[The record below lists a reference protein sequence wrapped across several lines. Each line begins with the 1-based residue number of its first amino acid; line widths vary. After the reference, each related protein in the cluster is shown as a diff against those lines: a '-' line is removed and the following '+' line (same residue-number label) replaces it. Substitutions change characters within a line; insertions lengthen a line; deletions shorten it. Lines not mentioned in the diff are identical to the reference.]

1 MASELSARE
10 DGSCSELAKPLYLQY
25 LEKALQLDQ
34 FLRQT
39 SAIFNRSISSDES
52 EDGLDDNPLLPQ
64 SGDPLMQV
72 KEEPPDTFLG
82 ESSGAGNSGMLN
94 THSLNGV
101 LQPEPKSEKGSLY
114 NFSKLKKSRKWL
126 KSILLSD
133 DSSDTDSP
141 SDEDGE
147 EEEEFSLSREEL
159 HDMLR
164 LHKYKKLHQSKYS
177 KDKELQQYQYYSA
190 GLLSTY
196 DPYYEQQRHLLG
208 PKKKKFKEEKK
219 IKGKLKKVKKK
230 RRRDEEL
237 SSEESPRHHHHQTK
251 VFAKFSHDTPP
262 PGSKKKHLSIEQ
274 LNARRRKVWLSI
286 VKKEL
291 PKVSL
296 ANGSRSVTMP
306 ENEIANQLSGD
317 LTLRAYK
324 QKASARNLFLTNSK
338 KLAHQCMREVR
349 RAAIQAQKNCKETL
363 PRARRLTKE
372 MLLYWKK
379 YEKVEKEHRK
389 RAEKEALEQRKLDE
403 EMREAKRQQ
412 RKLNFLITQT
422 ELYAHFM
429 SRKRDIG
436 HDGIQEEILR
446 KLEDSSTQRQIDIGG
461 GVVVNITQ
469 EDYDSNYYKAQALK
483 NAEDAYQIHQART
496 RSFDEDAKESRA
508 AALRAANKSGTGFG
522 ESYSLANPSIR
533 AGEDIPQ
540 PTIFNGK
547 LKAYQ
552 LKGMNWLANLYE
564 QGINGILA
572 DEMGLGK
579 TVQSIAL
586 LAHLAETVKF
596 QSWCYLKIMS
606 FYFFLLFQV
615 LPYWGNPH
623 DRKVIRKFWSQKT
636 LYTQD
641 APFHVV
647 ITSYQLVVQDVKY
660 FQRVKWQYMVLD
672 EAQAL
677 KSSSSVRW
685 KILLQFQCRNRLLLT
700 GTPIQNTM
708 AELWALLHFIMPTLF
723 DSHEEFNEWFSK
735 DIESHAENK
744 SAIDENQLS
753 RLHMILKP
761 FMLRRI
767 KKDVE
772 NELSDKIEILM
783 YCQQTSR
790 QKLLYQ
796 ALKNKISIDDLLQSS
811 MGTTQQAQ
819 TTTSSLMNLVMQFRK
834 VCNHPEL
841 FERQETWSPFH
852 ISLKPYQISKFI
864 YRHGQIRVFN
874 HSRDRQAYST
884 SYPIFRALNTYMM
897 LFGFVPLIFR
907 WLRVL
912 LSPFAPDHIQQS
924 LFHRKGINEESCFSF
939 LRFIDVSPAEMANLM
954 NQGHLARWLAL
965 FLSLKASY
973 RLHHMRSWME
983 TEEDKEQGSC
993 FLRNRDFL
1001 LDVNFPLSFPNLHS
1015 CTLLQ
1020 NLVFS
1025 SHCKA
1030 VTGYSDHVIYRRRTA
1045 TSCVRCCQVTE
1056 LPSFLCMAS
1065 PRVSPTDECSER
1077 YSQHLRYQA
1086 VLRYL
1091 KWRFGDRE
1099 KCEQEYRLLLLYLQ
1113 VTAVPLEF
1121 YCNDRSAEYERRA
1134 LREGGSLEA
1143 KQCVLHGSPELA
1155 ADWLK
1160 QCSQFFPEHPGGLL
1174 GIRPQNGWSFIR
1186 IPDKESLITDSGKLH
1201 ALDLLL
1207 TRLKSQGH
1215 RVLIYSQMTRMID
1228 LLEEYMVYRKHT
1240 YMRLDGSSKISE
1252 RRDMVADFQNRNDIF
1267 VFLLSTRAGGL
1278 GINLTAADTV
1288 IFYDSDWN
1296 PTVDQQAMDRAH
1308 RLGQTKQVTVY
1319 RLICKGTIEERIL
1332 QRAKEKSEIQR
1343 MVISGGNF
1351 KPDTLKPKE
1360 VVSLLLDDEE
1370 LEKKLRQR
1378 QEEKRQQEE
1387 TNRVKERK
1395 RKREKYAEKKKKE
1408 DELDGKRKKENMNLV
1423 IPFVPSADNSN
1434 LSADGDDSFIS
1445 VDSAMPSPFSEISI
1459 SSELHMGSIPPD
1471 ESSNDMLVIVDDPA
1485 SSAPQSR
1492 ATNSPA
1498 SITGSVSDTV
1508 NGVSMQ
1514 DSSLAVRGQSSRN
1527 RGRPKGGSK
1536 GGTGKG
1542 RSRKSIAGSA
1552 AAMAGAKAGAAAAS
1566 AAAYAAYGYNVSK
1579 GMSASSPLQTA
1590 IIRPSGL
1597 ADFGPSNASSPLSSP
1612 LSKGNSICGT
1622 PKSLNLTS
1630 SLITETSIRKQS
1642 KGAHTSGGR

>member
-1 MASELSARE
+1 MASELGARE

-72 KEEPPDTFLG
+72 KEEPPDSLLG
-82 ESSGAGNSGMLN
+82 EPSGAGNSGMLN

-126 KSILLSD
+126 KVRMLERNAAVLK
-133 DSSDTDSP
+133 P
-141 SDEDGE
+141 V
-147 EEEEFSLSREEL
+147 SRVP
-159 HDMLR
+159 
-164 LHKYKKLHQSKYS
+164 
-177 KDKELQQYQYYSA
+177 LQQYQYYSA
-190 GLLSTY
+190 GLLSTH

-219 IKGKLKKVKKK
+219 LKGKLKKVKKK

-237 SSEESPRHHHHQTK
+237 SSEESPRRHHHQTK

-262 PGSKKKHLSIEQ
+262 PGSKKKHLTIEQ

-291 PKVSL
+291 PK
-296 ANGSRSVTMP
+296 
-306 ENEIANQLSGD
+306 
-317 LTLRAYK
+317 AYK

-483 NAEDAYQIHQART
+483 NAENAYQIHQART

-547 LKAYQ
+547 LKGYQ

-586 LAHLAETVKF
+586 LAHLAERENIWGPFLIISPASTLNNWHQEFARFVPKF
-596 QSWCYLKIMS
+596 K
-606 FYFFLLFQV
+606 V

-864 YRHGQIRVFN
+864 YLICF
-874 HSRDRQAYST
+874 D
-884 SYPIFRALNTYMM
+884 
-897 LFGFVPLIFR
+897 FVAFIFR

-983 TEEDKEQGSC
+983 TEGEKQQGSC
-993 FLRNRDFL
+993 CLRNRDFL
-1001 LDVNFPLSFPNLHS
+1001 LDVNLPLSFPNLHS

-1030 VTGYSDHVIYRRRTA
+1030 VTGYSDHVIHRRRSA

-1056 LPSFLCMAS
+1056 LPSFLCIAS
-1065 PRVSPTDECSER
+1065 PR
-1077 YSQHLRYQA
+1077 
-1086 VLRYL
+1086 
-1091 KWRFGDRE
+1091 
-1099 KCEQEYRLLLLYLQ
+1099 

-1134 LREGGSLEA
+1134 LKEGGSLEA
-1143 KQCVLHGSPELA
+1143 KQCVLNGAPELA

-1160 QCSQFFPEHPGGLL
+1160 QSSQFFPEYPGGLL

-1408 DELDGKRKKENMNLV
+1408 DELDGKRKKEGMNLV

-1471 ESSNDMLVIVDDPA
+1471 ESSSDMLVIVDDPA

-1498 SITGSVSDTV
+1498 SITGSVSDTM

-1514 DSSLAVRGQSSRN
+1514 DTSLTGRGQSGRS
-1527 RGRPKGGSK
+1527 RGRPKGSGGGSK

-1597 ADFGPSNASSPLSSP
+1597 ADFGPSSASSPLSSP
-1612 LSKGNSICGT
+1612 LSKGNSVCGT
-1622 PKSLNLTS
+1622 AKSLNLTS
-1630 SLITETSIRKQS
+1630 SLISETPIRKQS

>member
-1 MASELSARE
+1 MASELDEAE
-10 DGSCSELAKPLYLQY
+10 DGVCSKLARPLHLQY
-25 LEKALQLDQ
+25 LERSLKLDN

-39 SAIFNRSISSDES
+39 SAFFNKNISSDDS
-52 EDGLDDNPLLPQ
+52 DDALEEGPSLVPSDPCGPLLR
-64 SGDPLMQV
+64 V
-72 KEEPPDTFLG
+72 KEEPQDVG
-82 ESSGAGNSGMLN
+82 EGGGTCRAVAPGVLPEPG
-94 THSLNGV
+94 SLNGA
-101 LQPEPKSEKGSLY
+101 LPQEQKTDKGSLY
-114 NFSKLKKSRKWL
+114 NFTKLKKSRKWL
-126 KSILLSD
+126 KGILLSD
-133 DSSDTDSP
+133 DTTDTESD
-141 SDEDGE
+141 SDD
-147 EEEEFSLSREEL
+147 EEFSLSKEEL
-159 HDMLR
+159 QDMLR
-164 LHKYKKLHQSKYS
+164 LHKHNKLHQSKFHA
-177 KDKELQQYQYYSA
+177 DRELQQYQYYSV
-190 GLLSTY
+190 GLLSTH
-196 DPYYEQQRHLLG
+196 DPFYEQQRHLLG
-208 PKKKKFKEEKK
+208 PKKKKIKEEKK
-219 IKGKLKKVKKK
+219 LKAKLKKVKKK
-230 RRRDEEL
+230 KKREEDFSL
-237 SSEESPRHHHHQTK
+237 EGRPYSSK
-251 VFAKFSHDTPP
+251 IFAKFSHDAPLP
-262 PGSKKKHLSIEQ
+262 VSKKKHLTIEQ
-274 LNARRRKVWLSI
+274 LNARRRKVWLTI
-286 VKKEL
+286 AKKEN
-291 PKVSL
+291 PK
-296 ANGSRSVTMP
+296 AF
-306 ENEIANQLSGD
+306 
-317 LTLRAYK
+317 K
-324 QKASARNLFLTNSK
+324 QKASARNFVLTNAK

-429 SRKRDIG
+429 SRKHNAG
-436 HDGIQEEILR
+436 SDGIQEEILR
-446 KLEDSSTQRQIDIGG
+446 KLEDNSTHRQIDIGG
-461 GVVVNITQ
+461 GVMVNVSQ
-469 EDYDSNYYKAQALK
+469 EDYDSDYYKSQALR
-483 NAEDAYQIHQART
+483 NAEEAYQIHQART
-496 RSFDEDAKESRA
+496 RLFDEEAKDSRCA
-508 AALRAANKSGTGFG
+508 SLKAVKDSGSGFG
-522 ESYSLANPSIR
+522 ESYSLSNPSIR

-547 LKAYQ
+547 LKGYQ

-586 LAHLAETVKF
+586 LAHLAERDNIWGPFLIISPASTLNNWHQEFTRFVPKF
-596 QSWCYLKIMS
+596 K
-606 FYFFLLFQV
+606 V

-677 KSSSSVRW
+677 KSSTSVRW

-783 YCQQTSR
+783 YCQLTSR

-796 ALKNKISIDDLLQSS
+796 ALKNKISIEDLLQSS
-811 MGTTQQAQ
+811 MGTAQQSQ
-819 TTTSSLMNLVMQFRK
+819 NTTSSLMNLVMQFRK
-834 VCNHPEL
+834 VCNHPDL
-841 FERQETWSPFH
+841 FERQETRSPFH
-852 ISLKPYQISKFI
+852 MSLKPYIMSKFL
-864 YRHGQIRVFN
+864 F
-874 HSRDRQAYST
+874 RQGLLST
-884 SYPIFRALNTYMM
+884 INQCRTRL
-897 LFGFVPLIFR
+897 LQ
-907 WLRVL
+907 VL
-912 LSPFAPDHIQQS
+912 LSPFSPLHIQQS
-924 LFHRKGINEESCFSF
+924 LFHQKGNDESSCFSF
-939 LRFIDVSPAEMANLM
+939 LRFIDVSPAEMSNVML
-954 NQGHLARWLAL
+954 QGTLVRWLAL
-965 FLSLKASY
+965 FLSLKSSY
-973 RLHHMRSWME
+973 RLHQRRLWSVE
-983 TEEDKEQGSC
+983 GEEPKAPSE
-993 FLRNRDFL
+993 FLSNKDL
-1001 LDVNFPLSFPNLHS
+1001 ILWLDRPTSFPSAHSSSVLRDLIFTSHS
-1015 CTLLQ
+1015 CA
-1020 NLVFS
+1020 VAG
-1025 SHCKA
+1025 HCD
-1030 VTGYSDHVIYRRRTA
+1030 VVMYRRRAA
-1045 TSCVRCCQVTE
+1045 TSVVRPCQPTE
-1056 LPSFLCMAS
+1056 FPKFLFTSA
-1065 PRVSPTDECSER
+1065 PR
-1077 YSQHLRYQA
+1077 
-1086 VLRYL
+1086 
-1091 KWRFGDRE
+1091 
-1099 KCEQEYRLLLLYLQ
+1099 
-1113 VTAVPLEF
+1113 VTAVPMER
-1121 YCNDRSAEYERRA
+1121 YCNDRSAEYEWRVARD
-1134 LREGGSLEA
+1134 GGSLTA
-1143 KQCVLHGSPELA
+1143 KQCFVYGAPELA
-1155 ADWLK
+1155 ASWMGR
-1160 QCSQFFPEHPGGLL
+1160 QQAFFPCTPGGVMALYP
-1174 GIRPQNGWSFIR
+1174 RHGWSFIR
-1186 IPDKESLITDSGKLH
+1186 IPDKETLITDSGKLH
-1201 ALDLLL
+1201 TLDLLL

-1252 RRDMVADFQNRNDIF
+1252 RRDMVADFQSRTDIF

-1387 TNRVKERK
+1387 CNKVKDRK
-1395 RKREKYAEKKKKE
+1395 RKREKYAEKKKE
-1408 DELDGKRKKENMNLV
+1408 DEVDVKKKKEGVNIV
-1423 IPFVPSADNSN
+1423 IPFLPSADNSN

-1445 VDSAMPSPFSEISI
+1445 VDSAMPSPFSEVGSEHNAVFPDEISM
-1459 SSELHMGSIPPD
+1459 SSELQPGSIPPD
-1471 ESSNDMLVIVDDPA
+1471 ESSSDMLVIVDDHM

-1498 SITGSVSDTV
+1498 SVTGSTSDNM
-1508 NGVSMQ
+1508 NGVSTQ
-1514 DSSLAVRGQSSRN
+1514 DTSSPGRGRSGRS
-1527 RGRPKGGSK
+1527 RGRPKGSGGGSK
-1536 GGTGKG
+1536 ASGKG
-1542 RSRKSIAGSA
+1542 RSRKSTAGSA
-1552 AAMAGAKAGAAAAS
+1552 AAIAGAMAGAAAAS
-1566 AAAYAAYGYNVSK
+1566 AAAYAAYGYSVSK
-1579 GMSASSPLQTA
+1579 GIPAGAALQPTLARSSSTA
-1590 IIRPSGL
+1590 GFIPTGT
-1597 ADFGPSNASSPLSSP
+1597 SSPLSSP
-1612 LSKGNSICGT
+1612 QGKGAAVPSSPQTLSHTSTHNPTTPTRKIKGPT
-1622 PKSLNLTS
+1622 TS
-1630 SLITETSIRKQS
+1630 S
-1642 KGAHTSGGR
+1642 GR

>member
-1 MASELSARE
+1 MASELGATE
-10 DGSCSELAKPLYLQY
+10 DGSCTELAKPLYLQY
-25 LEKALQLDQ
+25 LEKALRLDQ

-64 SGDPLMQV
+64 SGGPLMQV
-72 KEEPPDTFLG
+72 KEEPPNSLLG
-82 ESSGAGNSGMLN
+82 ESSEAGNSGMLN
-94 THSLNGV
+94 AHSLNGI

-147 EEEEFSLSREEL
+147 EEEFSLSREEL
-159 HDMLR
+159 HNMLR

-190 GLLSTY
+190 GLLSTH

-219 IKGKLKKVKKK
+219 LKAKLKKVKKK
-230 RRRDEEL
+230 RRREEEL
-237 SSEESPRHHHHQTK
+237 SSEESPRRHHHQTK
-251 VFAKFSHDTPP
+251 VFAKFSHDAPP
-262 PGSKKKHLSIEQ
+262 PGSKKKHLTIEQ
-274 LNARRRKVWLSI
+274 LSARRRKVWLSI

-291 PKVSL
+291 PK
-296 ANGSRSVTMP
+296 
-306 ENEIANQLSGD
+306 
-317 LTLRAYK
+317 AYK
-324 QKASARNLFLTNSK
+324 QKASARNLFLTNSR

-547 LKAYQ
+547 LKGYQ

-586 LAHLAETVKF
+586 LAHLAERENIWGPFLIISPASTLNNWHQEFARFVPKF
-596 QSWCYLKIMS
+596 K
-606 FYFFLLFQV
+606 V

-819 TTTSSLMNLVMQFRK
+819 NTTSSLMNLVMQFRK

-841 FERQETWSPFH
+841 FERQETWSPFY

-874 HSRDRQAYST
+874 HSRDR
-884 SYPIFRALNTYMM
+884 
-897 LFGFVPLIFR
+897 

-924 LFHRKGINEESCFSF
+924 LFHRRSANEESCFSF
-939 LRFIDVSPAEMANLM
+939 LRFIDMCPAEMAKLM
-954 NQGHLARWLAL
+954 HQGHLARWLAL
-965 FLSLKASY
+965 FLSLKAAY
-973 RLHHMRSWME
+973 RLHHLRSWAE
-983 TEEDKEQGSC
+983 PGENQQTSQC
-993 FLRNRDFL
+993 LRNKDFL
-1001 LDVNFPLSFPNLHS
+1001 LGVNFPLSFPNLHS

-1030 VTGYSDHVIYRRRTA
+1030 VTGFSDHIIHRRRSA

-1065 PRVSPTDECSER
+1065 PRV
-1077 YSQHLRYQA
+1077 
-1086 VLRYL
+1086 
-1091 KWRFGDRE
+1091 
-1099 KCEQEYRLLLLYLQ
+1099 
-1113 VTAVPLEF
+1113 TAVPLDF
-1121 YCNDRSAEYERRA
+1121 YCNDRSAEYERKA
-1134 LREGGSLEA
+1134 LKEGGSLEA
-1143 KQCVLHGSPELA
+1143 KQCVLNGSPELA
-1155 ADWLK
+1155 ADWQK
-1160 QCSQFFPEHPGGLL
+1160 QSSQFFPEYPGGLL
-1174 GIRPQNGWSFIR
+1174 RIRPQNGWSFIR
-1186 IPDKESLITDSGKLH
+1186 IPDKESLITDSGKLY

-1408 DELDGKRKKENMNLV
+1408 DELDGKRKKESMNLV

-1498 SITGSVSDTV
+1498 SIMGSVSDTM
-1508 NGVSMQ
+1508 NGISMQ
-1514 DSSLAVRGQSSRN
+1514 DMSITGRGHSGRS
-1527 RGRPKGGSK
+1527 RGRPKGSGSGSK
-1536 GGTGKG
+1536 ATGKG
-1542 RSRKSIAGSA
+1542 RSRKTTAGSA

-1579 GMSASSPLQTA
+1579 GMSASSPLQTS
-1590 IIRPSGL
+1590 IIRPAGL
-1597 ADFGPSNASSPLSSP
+1597 ADFGPSSASSPLSSP
-1612 LSKGNSICGT
+1612 LSKGNSVCGT

-1630 SLITETSIRKQS
+1630 SLISETPIRKQS

>member
-1 MASELSARE
+1 MASELGARE
-10 DGSCSELAKPLYLQY
+10 DGSCTELAKPLYLQY

-64 SGDPLMQV
+64 SGDSLIQV
-72 KEEPPDTFLG
+72 KEEPTNSLLG

-101 LQPEPKSEKGSLY
+101 LQPEPKSEKVSLY
-114 NFSKLKKSRKWL
+114 NFSKLKKSRRWL

-141 SDEDGE
+141 SEDDGEEEE

-159 HDMLR
+159 HNMLR

-177 KDKELQQYQYYSA
+177 KDKELQQYQHYSA
-190 GLLSTY
+190 GLLSTH

-219 IKGKLKKVKKK
+219 LKAKMKKVKKK

-237 SSEESPRHHHHQTK
+237 SSEESPRRHHHQTK
-251 VFAKFSHDTPP
+251 VFAKFSHDAPP
-262 PGSKKKHLSIEQ
+262 PGSKKKHLTIEQ

-291 PKVSL
+291 PK
-296 ANGSRSVTMP
+296 
-306 ENEIANQLSGD
+306 
-317 LTLRAYK
+317 AYK
-324 QKASARNLFLTNSK
+324 QKVSARNLFLTNSR

-429 SRKRDIG
+429 SRKRDMG

-461 GVVVNITQ
+461 GVLVNITQ
-469 EDYDSNYYKAQALK
+469 DDYDSNYYKAQALK
-483 NAEDAYQIHQART
+483 NAEDAYHIHQART

-547 LKAYQ
+547 LKGYQ

-586 LAHLAETVKF
+586 LAHLAERENI
-596 QSWCYLKIMS
+596 WGP
-606 FYFFLLFQV
+606 FLIISPASTLNNWHQEFARFVPRFKV

-819 TTTSSLMNLVMQFRK
+819 NTTSSLMNLVMQFRK

-852 ISLKPYQISKFI
+852 ISLKPYLISKFI

-874 HSRDRQAYST
+874 HSRDR
-884 SYPIFRALNTYMM
+884 
-897 LFGFVPLIFR
+897 

-924 LFHRKGINEESCFSF
+924 LFNRKGTNEESCFSF

-954 NQGHLARWLAL
+954 HQGHLTREELHALKFSWIIRQGNSYTPGIDLTTL
-965 FLSLKASY
+965 FL
-973 RLHHMRSWME
+973 
-983 TEEDKEQGSC
+983 G
-993 FLRNRDFL
+993 
-1001 LDVNFPLSFPNLHS
+1001 
-1015 CTLLQ
+1015 
-1020 NLVFS
+1020 
-1025 SHCKA
+1025 KA
-1030 VTGYSDHVIYRRRTA
+1030 VLAGAGIDDGEI
-1045 TSCVRCCQVTE
+1045 
-1056 LPSFLCMAS
+1056 
-1065 PRVSPTDECSER
+1065 
-1077 YSQHLRYQA
+1077 
-1086 VLRYL
+1086 
-1091 KWRFGDRE
+1091 
-1099 KCEQEYRLLLLYLQ
+1099 
-1113 VTAVPLEF
+1113 VTAVPLDF
-1121 YCNDRSAEYERRA
+1121 YCNDQSAEYERRA
-1134 LREGGSLEA
+1134 FKEGGSLEA
-1143 KQCVLHGSPELA
+1143 KQCVLHGAPELA

-1160 QCSQFFPEHPGGLL
+1160 QCSRFFPEYPGGLL
-1174 GIRPQNGWSFIR
+1174 GVRPQNGWSFVR
-1186 IPDKESLITDSGKLH
+1186 IPDKESLITDSGKLY
-1201 ALDLLL
+1201 ALDVLL

-1228 LLEEYMVYRKHT
+1228 L
-1240 YMRLDGSSKISE
+1240 S
-1252 RRDMVADFQNRNDIF
+1252 
-1267 VFLLSTRAGGL
+1267 
-1278 GINLTAADTV
+1278 
-1288 IFYDSDWN
+1288 
-1296 PTVDQQAMDRAH
+1296 
-1308 RLGQTKQVTVY
+1308 
-1319 RLICKGTIEERIL
+1319 CK
-1332 QRAKEKSEIQR
+1332 
-1343 MVISGGNF
+1343 
-1351 KPDTLKPKE
+1351 
-1360 VVSLLLDDEE
+1360 
-1370 LEKKLRQR
+1370 
-1378 QEEKRQQEE
+1378 
-1387 TNRVKERK
+1387 
-1395 RKREKYAEKKKKE
+1395 
-1408 DELDGKRKKENMNLV
+1408 
-1423 IPFVPSADNSN
+1423 
-1434 LSADGDDSFIS
+1434 
-1445 VDSAMPSPFSEISI
+1445 
-1459 SSELHMGSIPPD
+1459 
-1471 ESSNDMLVIVDDPA
+1471 
-1485 SSAPQSR
+1485 
-1492 ATNSPA
+1492 
-1498 SITGSVSDTV
+1498 
-1508 NGVSMQ
+1508 
-1514 DSSLAVRGQSSRN
+1514 VR
-1527 RGRPKGGSK
+1527 
-1536 GGTGKG
+1536 
-1542 RSRKSIAGSA
+1542 
-1552 AAMAGAKAGAAAAS
+1552 
-1566 AAAYAAYGYNVSK
+1566 
-1579 GMSASSPLQTA
+1579 
-1590 IIRPSGL
+1590 
-1597 ADFGPSNASSPLSSP
+1597 
-1612 LSKGNSICGT
+1612 
-1622 PKSLNLTS
+1622 
-1630 SLITETSIRKQS
+1630 
-1642 KGAHTSGGR
+1642 

>member
-1 MASELSARE
+1 MASELGSGE
-10 DGSCSELAKPLYLQY
+10 DGNCTELATPLYLRY
-25 LEKALQLDQ
+25 LEKALRLDH

-39 SAIFNRSISSDES
+39 SAIFNRTASSDES

-64 SGDPLMQV
+64 PGSPLMQV
-72 KEEPPDTFLG
+72 KEEPATSLLG
-82 ESSGAGNSGMLN
+82 EPSGAGSSGMLN

-101 LQPEPKSEKGSLY
+101 LQSEPKSEKGSLY

-133 DSSDTDSP
+133 DSSDSESVT
-141 SDEDGE
+141 DEDGE
-147 EEEEFSLSREEL
+147 GEEFTLSREEL
-159 HDMLR
+159 HNMLR

-196 DPYYEQQRHLLG
+196 DPYYEQQRHLVG
-208 PKKKKFKEEKK
+208 PKKKKLKEEKK
-219 IKGKLKKVKKK
+219 LKAKLKKVKKK
-230 RRRDEEL
+230 KRRDEDI
-237 SSEESPRHHHHQTK
+237 SSEESPRRHHHQIK

-286 VKKEL
+286 AKKEL
-291 PKVSL
+291 PK
-296 ANGSRSVTMP
+296 
-306 ENEIANQLSGD
+306 
-317 LTLRAYK
+317 AYK
-324 QKASARNLFLTNSK
+324 QKVSARNLFLSNSR

-429 SRKRDIG
+429 SRKRDTG

-446 KLEDSSTQRQIDIGG
+446 KLEDSSIQRQIDIGG

-469 EDYDSNYYKAQALK
+469 EDYDSNYYKVQALK
-483 NAEDAYQIHQART
+483 NAEDAFRIHQAQT

-547 LKAYQ
+547 LKGYQ

-586 LAHLAETVKF
+586 LAHLAERENI
-596 QSWCYLKIMS
+596 WGP
-606 FYFFLLFQV
+606 FLIISPASTLNNWHQEFARFVPRFKV
-615 LPYWGNPH
+615 LPYWGNPN

-641 APFHVV
+641 ASFHVV

-819 TTTSSLMNLVMQFRK
+819 NTTSSLMNLVMQFRK

-852 ISLKPYQISKFI
+852 ISLKPYQISKFL

-874 HSRDRQAYST
+874 HSRDR
-884 SYPIFRALNTYMM
+884 
-897 LFGFVPLIFR
+897 
-907 WLRVL
+907 WLQFL
-912 LSPFAPDHIQQS
+912 LSPFAPDYIQQS
-924 LFHRKGINEESCFSF
+924 LFHRRGAEKGSCFSF
-939 LRFIDVSPAEMANLM
+939 LRFIDVSPAELANLM
-954 NQGHLARWLAL
+954 HKGHLARWLAL
-965 FLSLKASY
+965 FLSLKAAY
-973 RLHHMRSWME
+973 RLHHFRFWKE
-983 TEEDKEQGSC
+983 PEKEDQHQSQYLKNQ
-993 FLRNRDFL
+993 DFV
-1001 LDVNFPLSFPNLHS
+1001 LDVSFPLSPPNLHS

-1020 NLVFS
+1020 GLVFA

-1030 VTGYSDHVIYRRRTA
+1030 VIGHSDYIVHQQPA
-1045 TSCVRCCQVTE
+1045 TSWKQYCQVTE
-1056 LPSFLCMAS
+1056 PPSFLSIVS
-1065 PRVSPTDECSER
+1065 PR
-1077 YSQHLRYQA
+1077 
-1086 VLRYL
+1086 
-1091 KWRFGDRE
+1091 
-1099 KCEQEYRLLLLYLQ
+1099 
-1113 VTAVPLEF
+1113 VTAVPLDF
-1121 YCNDRSAEYERRA
+1121 YCNDGSAEYERKA
-1134 LREGGSLEA
+1134 LKEGGTLDA
-1143 KQCVLHGSPELA
+1143 KQCVFYGAPELA
-1155 ADWLK
+1155 TSWLK
-1160 QCSQFFPEHPGGLL
+1160 RCSRLFPEAPGGLL
-1174 GIRPQNGWSFIR
+1174 GLKPPNGWSFIR
-1186 IPDKESLITDSGKLH
+1186 IPDKESLITDSGKLY
-1201 ALDLLL
+1201 ALDVLL

-1408 DELDGKRKKENMNLV
+1408 DELDGRKRKEGINLV
-1423 IPFVPSADNSN
+1423 VPFVPSADNSN
-1434 LSADGDDSFIS
+1434 LSADGDESFVS
-1445 VDSAMPSPFSEISI
+1445 VESAMPSPFSEISI
-1459 SSELHMGSIPPD
+1459 NSELHMGSIPPD

-1498 SITGSVSDTV
+1498 SVTGSVSDNM
-1508 NGVSMQ
+1508 NGISVQ
-1514 DSSLAVRGQSSRN
+1514 DLPVTGRVHSGRS
-1527 RGRPKGGSK
+1527 RGRPKATNSGSK
-1536 GGTGKG
+1536 STSKG
-1542 RSRKSIAGSA
+1542 RSRKSTAGSA

-1579 GMSASSPLQTA
+1579 GMPSGSPLQTPL
-1590 IIRPSGL
+1590 IRPAGL
-1597 ADFGPSNASSPLSSP
+1597 SDFGLSSGSSS
-1612 LSKGNSICGT
+1612 LSKGNSVCGSS
-1622 PKSLNLTS
+1622 KNLSLAS
-1630 SLITETSIRKQS
+1630 SLAPETPIRKQY
-1642 KGAHTSGGR
+1642 KGAHISGGR

>member
-1 MASELSARE
+1 MASELGARD
-10 DGSCSELAKPLYLQY
+10 DGGCTELAKPLYLQY
-25 LEKALQLDQ
+25 LERALRLDH

-39 SAIFNRSISSDES
+39 SAIFNRNISSDDS
-52 EDGLDDNPLLPQ
+52 EDGLDDSNPLLPQ
-64 SGDPLMQV
+64 SGDPLIQV
-72 KEEPPDTFLG
+72 KEEPPNSLLG
-82 ESSGAGNSGMLN
+82 ETSGAGSSGMLN
-94 THSLNGV
+94 TYSLNGV
-101 LQPEPKSEKGSLY
+101 LQSESKCDKGNLY

-133 DSSDTDSP
+133 ESSEADSQS
-141 SDEDGE
+141 EDNDDE
-147 EEEEFSLSREEL
+147 EEELNLSREEL
-159 HDMLR
+159 HNMLR
-164 LHKYKKLHQSKYS
+164 LHKYKKLHQNKYS

-196 DPYYEQQRHLLG
+196 DPFYEQQRHLLG

-219 IKGKLKKVKKK
+219 LKAKLKKVKKK

-237 SSEESPRHHHHQTK
+237 SSEESPRRHHHQTK
-251 VFAKFSHDTPP
+251 VFAKFSHDAPP
-262 PGSKKKHLSIEQ
+262 PGTKKKHLSIEQ

-291 PKVSL
+291 PK
-296 ANGSRSVTMP
+296 AN
-306 ENEIANQLSGD
+306 
-317 LTLRAYK
+317 K
-324 QKASARNLFLTNSK
+324 QKASARNLFLTNS
-338 KLAHQCMREVR
+338 
-349 RAAIQAQKNCKETL
+349 
-363 PRARRLTKE
+363 
-372 MLLYWKK
+372 
-379 YEKVEKEHRK
+379 RK
-389 RAEKEALEQRKLDE
+389 
-403 EMREAKRQQ
+403 AKRQQ

-429 SRKRDIG
+429 SRKRDMG

-469 EDYDSNYYKAQALK
+469 EDYDSNHFKAQALK
-483 NAEDAYQIHQART
+483 NAENAYHIHQART

-547 LKAYQ
+547 LKGYQ

-586 LAHLAETVKF
+586 LAHLAERENIWGPFLIISPASTLNNWHQEFTRFVPKF
-596 QSWCYLKIMS
+596 K
-606 FYFFLLFQV
+606 V

-623 DRKVIRKFWSQKT
+623 DRKVIRRFWSQKT

-783 YCQQTSR
+783 YCQLTSR

-796 ALKNKISIDDLLQSS
+796 ALKNKISIEDLLQSS
-811 MGTTQQAQ
+811 MGSTQQAQ
-819 TTTSSLMNLVMQFRK
+819 NTTSSLMNLVMQFRK

-852 ISLKPYQISKFI
+852 ISLKPYHISKFI

-874 HSRDRQAYST
+874 HSRDR
-884 SYPIFRALNTYMM
+884 
-897 LFGFVPLIFR
+897 
-907 WLRVL
+907 WLRV
-912 LSPFAPDHIQQS
+912 LSPFAPDYIQQS

-939 LRFIDVSPAEMANLM
+939 LRFIDISPAEMANFML
-954 NQGHLARWLAL
+954 QGLLARWLAL

-973 RLHHMRSWME
+973 RLHQLRSWGE
-983 TEEDKEQGSC
+983 PEGENQQRYLK
-993 FLRNRDFL
+993 NKDFL
-1001 LDVNFPLSFPNLHS
+1001 LGVNFPLSFPNLCS
-1015 CTLLQ
+1015 CPLLKS
-1020 NLVFS
+1020 LVFS

-1030 VTGYSDHVIYRRRTA
+1030 VSGYSDQIVHQQRSA
-1045 TSCVRCCQVTE
+1045 TSSLRRCLPTE
-1056 LPSFLCMAS
+1056 LPSFLCVAS
-1065 PRVSPTDECSER
+1065 PR
-1077 YSQHLRYQA
+1077 
-1086 VLRYL
+1086 
-1091 KWRFGDRE
+1091 
-1099 KCEQEYRLLLLYLQ
+1099 
-1113 VTAVPLEF
+1113 VTAVPLDS
-1121 YCNDRSAEYERRA
+1121 YCNDRSAEYERRV
-1134 LREGGSLEA
+1134 LKEGGSLAA
-1143 KQCVLHGSPELA
+1143 KECLLNGAPELA
-1155 ADWLK
+1155 ADWLNRR
-1160 QCSQFFPEHPGGLL
+1160 SQFFPEPAGGLWS
-1174 GIRPQNGWSFIR
+1174 IRPQNGWSFIR
-1186 IPDKESLITDSGKLH
+1186 IPGKESLITDSGKLY
-1201 ALDLLL
+1201 ALDVLL

-1370 LEKKLRQR
+1370 LEKKLRLR

-1408 DELDGKRKKENMNLV
+1408 DELDGKRRKEGVNLV

-1459 SSELHMGSIPPD
+1459 SSELHTGSIPLD
-1471 ESSNDMLVIVDDPA
+1471 ESSSDMLVIVDDPA

-1508 NGVSMQ
+1508 NGISIQEMP
-1514 DSSLAVRGQSSRN
+1514 AAGRGHSARS
-1527 RGRPKGGSK
+1527 RGRPKGSGSTAK
-1536 GGTGKG
+1536 GAGKG
-1542 RSRKSIAGSA
+1542 RSRKSTAGSA

-1579 GMSASSPLQTA
+1579 GISASSPLQTSLV
-1590 IIRPSGL
+1590 RPAGL
-1597 ADFGPSNASSPLSSP
+1597 ADFGPSSASSPLSSP
-1612 LSKGNSICGT
+1612 LSKGNNVPGT
-1622 PKSLNLTS
+1622 PKNLHMTS
-1630 SLITETSIRKQS
+1630 SLAPDSLVRKQG
-1642 KGAHTSGGR
+1642 KGNPSGGR

>member
-1 MASELSARE
+1 MASELGARE

-25 LEKALQLDQ
+25 LEKALRLDQ

-39 SAIFNRSISSDES
+39 SAIFNRNISSDES

-72 KEEPPDTFLG
+72 KEEPPNALLG
-82 ESSGAGNSGMLN
+82 ESSGVGNSGVLN

-126 KSILLSD
+126 KVRVLQRNLRRVLVN
-133 DSSDTDSP
+133 T
-141 SDEDGE
+141 
-147 EEEEFSLSREEL
+147 L
-159 HDMLR
+159 HNMLR

-219 IKGKLKKVKKK
+219 LKGKLKKVKKK
-230 RRRDEEL
+230 RRRDEDL
-237 SSEESPRHHHHQTK
+237 SSEESPEHHHHQTK

-262 PGSKKKHLSIEQ
+262 PGSKKKHVSIEQ

-291 PKVSL
+291 PK
-296 ANGSRSVTMP
+296 
-306 ENEIANQLSGD
+306 
-317 LTLRAYK
+317 AYK

-338 KLAHQCMREVR
+338 K
-349 RAAIQAQKNCKETL
+349 
-363 PRARRLTKE
+363 
-372 MLLYWKK
+372 
-379 YEKVEKEHRK
+379 
-389 RAEKEALEQRKLDE
+389 
-403 EMREAKRQQ
+403 
-412 RKLNFLITQT
+412 
-422 ELYAHFM
+422 
-429 SRKRDIG
+429 
-436 HDGIQEEILR
+436 
-446 KLEDSSTQRQIDIGG
+446 
-461 GVVVNITQ
+461 
-469 EDYDSNYYKAQALK
+469 
-483 NAEDAYQIHQART
+483 T

-547 LKAYQ
+547 LKGYQ

-586 LAHLAETVKF
+586 LAHLAERENIWGPFLIISPASTLNNWHQEFARFVPKF
-596 QSWCYLKIMS
+596 K
-606 FYFFLLFQV
+606 V

-852 ISLKPYQISKFI
+852 ISLKPYPISKFI

-874 HSRDRQAYST
+874 HSRD
-884 SYPIFRALNTYMM
+884 
-897 LFGFVPLIFR
+897 R

-973 RLHHMRSWME
+973 RLHHLRSWME
-983 TEEDKEQGSC
+983 PEREKQQGSHC
-993 FLRNRDFL
+993 LKNKDFL

-1020 NLVFS
+1020 
-1025 SHCKA
+1025 
-1030 VTGYSDHVIYRRRTA
+1030 
-1045 TSCVRCCQVTE
+1045 
-1056 LPSFLCMAS
+1056 
-1065 PRVSPTDECSER
+1065 VS
-1077 YSQHLRYQA
+1077 
-1086 VLRYL
+1086 
-1091 KWRFGDRE
+1091 K
-1099 KCEQEYRLLLLYLQ
+1099 

-1143 KQCVLHGSPELA
+1143 KQCLVNGAPELA
-1155 ADWLK
+1155 ADWQK
-1160 QCSQFFPEHPGGLL
+1160 QSSQFFPEYPGGLL

-1408 DELDGKRKKENMNLV
+1408 DELDGKRKKEGMNLV

-1434 LSADGDDSFIS
+1434 LSADGDDSFVS

-1471 ESSNDMLVIVDDPA
+1471 ESSSDMLVIVDDPA

-1498 SITGSVSDTV
+1498 SITGSVSDTI

-1514 DSSLAVRGQSSRN
+1514 DTPLTGRGQSSRS
-1527 RGRPKGGSK
+1527 RGRPKGGSAGSK
-1536 GGTGKG
+1536 GTGKG

-1579 GMSASSPLQTA
+1579 GMSSSSPLQTA

-1597 ADFGPSNASSPLSSP
+1597 ADFGPSSASSPLSSP
-1612 LSKGNSICGT
+1612 LSKGNSVCGT

-1630 SLITETSIRKQS
+1630 SLVSETAIRKQS

>member
-1 MASELSARE
+1 MASELGVKE
-10 DGSCSELAKPLYLQY
+10 DGFCEELATPLHLQY
-25 LEKALQLDQ
+25 LERALRLEH
-34 FLRQT
+34 FLRET
-39 SAIFNRSISSDES
+39 ATIFSRSISSDES
-52 EDGLDDNPLLPQ
+52 EDGLEDGPSLPQ
-64 SGDPLMQV
+64 HTDSTRV
-72 KEEPPDTFLG
+72 KEEPLDEELLELSRPG
-82 ESSGAGNSGMLN
+82 CSSGFAK
-94 THSLNGV
+94 HSVNGV
-101 LQPEPKSEKGSLY
+101 LQPEPKFEKGSLY
-114 NFSKLKKSRKWL
+114 NFSKVKKNRKWL

-133 DSSDTDSP
+133 DSSDSE
-141 SDEDGE
+141 SEIDEDDE
-147 EEEEFSLSREEL
+147 DEDYEEEFVLSRDEL
-159 HDMLR
+159 QDMLR
-164 LHKYKKLHQSKYS
+164 LHQYKKFHQNKFA
-177 KDKELQQYQYYSA
+177 KDKDQMQQYQYYSV
-190 GLLSTY
+190 GLLSTH
-196 DPYYEQQRHLLG
+196 DSFYEQQRHLLG

-219 IKGKLKKVKKK
+219 LKARLKKVKKK
-230 RRRDEEL
+230 KKREEEL
-237 SSEESPRHHHHQTK
+237 SSEGSPRHHSQQK
-251 VFAKFSHDTPP
+251 VFAKFSHDAPHFI
-262 PGSKKKHLSIEQ
+262 SKKKHLTVEQ

-286 VKKEL
+286 VKKEI
-291 PKVSL
+291 PK
-296 ANGSRSVTMP
+296 AF
-306 ENEIANQLSGD
+306 
-317 LTLRAYK
+317 K
-324 QKASARNLFLTNSK
+324 QKASARNLIITNSK

-389 RAEKEALEQRKLDE
+389 RAEKEALEQRKLNE

-429 SRKRDIG
+429 SHKRAEGADSM
-436 HDGIQEEILR
+436 QEEILR
-446 KLEDSSTQRQIDIGG
+446 KLEDNSTHRHIDLGG
-461 GVVVNITQ
+461 GVVLSVRQ
-469 EDYDSNYYKAQALK
+469 DDYDSEYYKSQALK
-483 NAEDAYQIHQART
+483 NANEAYRIHQVQT
-496 RSFDEDAKESRA
+496 KSFDEDAKESRS
-508 AALRAANKSGTGFG
+508 AALRAASESGTGFG
-522 ESYSLANPSIR
+522 ESYSLANPSIC

-540 PTIFNGK
+540 PTIFCGK
-547 LKAYQ
+547 LKGYQ

-586 LAHLAETVKF
+586 LAHLAERENI
-596 QSWCYLKIMS
+596 WGP
-606 FYFFLLFQV
+606 FLIISPASTLNNWHQEFTRFVPNFKV

-685 KILLQFQCRNRLLLT
+685 KILLQFHCRNRLLLT

-723 DSHEEFNEWFSK
+723 DNHEEFNEWFSR

-744 SAIDENQLS
+744 STIDENQLS

-783 YCQQTSR
+783 YCQLTSR

-796 ALKNKISIDDLLQSS
+796 ALKNKISIEDLLQSS

-819 TTTSSLMNLVMQFRK
+819 NTTSSLMNLVMQFRK

-841 FERQETWSPFH
+841 FERRETWSPFH
-852 ISLKPYQISKFI
+852 ISLKPYFITKFLFRQGRI
-864 YRHGQIRVFN
+864 NIFN
-874 HSRDRQAYST
+874 HSR
-884 SYPIFRALNTYMM
+884 N
-897 LFGFVPLIFR
+897 R
-907 WLRVL
+907 WLQFI
-912 LSPFAPDHIQQS
+912 LSPFAPDHIHQS
-924 LFHRKGINEESCFSF
+924 LFHRKGNKENSSFSF
-939 LRFIDVSPAEMANLM
+939 LRFIDLCPAEMTNLM
-954 NQGHLARWLAL
+954 FQGMIARWLAL
-965 FLSLKASY
+965 YLSLKASY
-973 RLHHMRSWME
+973 RLHHQRTWADEEKTNRARSPYL
-983 TEEDKEQGSC
+983 Q
-993 FLRNRDFL
+993 NRDL
-1001 LDVNFPLSFPNLHS
+1001 LLWIDSPTSFPNIHS
-1015 CTLLQ
+1015 STVLQ

-1025 SHCKA
+1025 SYFWA
-1030 VTGYSDHVIYRRRTA
+1030 VSGHADHVIRRRKL
-1045 TSCVRCCQVTE
+1045 SFVSVRRCQVTE
-1056 LPSFLCMAS
+1056 IPNFLFIS
-1065 PRVSPTDECSER
+1065 IP
-1077 YSQHLRYQA
+1077 
-1086 VLRYL
+1086 
-1091 KWRFGDRE
+1091 
-1099 KCEQEYRLLLLYLQ
+1099 Q
-1113 VTAVPLEF
+1113 VTAVPLDY
-1121 YCNDRSAEYERRA
+1121 YCIDRSSEYERRGF
-1134 LREGGSLEA
+1134 REGGNILA
-1143 KQCVLHGSPELA
+1143 KYCVQYGSPELA
-1155 ADWLK
+1155 SEWLNRSS
-1160 QCSQFFPEHPGGLL
+1160 CFFPEPPGGLMGL
-1174 GIRPQNGWSFIR
+1174 LPNHGWSFIR
-1186 IPDKESLITDSGKLH
+1186 IPDKESLITDSGKLY
-1201 ALDLLL
+1201 ALDHLL

-1228 LLEEYMVYRKHT
+1228 LLEEYMVYRQHT

-1252 RRDMVADFQNRNDIF
+1252 RRDMVADFQSRNDIF
-1267 VFLLSTRAGGL
+1267 TFLLSTRAGGL

-1387 TNRVKERK
+1387 SNRLKERK
-1395 RKREKYAEKKKKE
+1395 RKREKYAEKKKRE
-1408 DELDGKRKKENMNLV
+1408 DELDMKRRKDGLNLV

-1434 LSADGDDSFIS
+1434 LSADGEDSFIS
-1445 VDSAMPSPFSEISI
+1445 VDSAMPSPFSEISM
-1459 SSELHMGSIPPD
+1459 SSELQAGSIPPD
-1471 ESSNDMLVIVDDPA
+1471 DSSNDMLVIVDEPG

-1498 SITGSVSDTV
+1498 SVTGSVSDTV
-1508 NGVSMQ
+1508 NGAPST
-1514 DSSLAVRGQSSRN
+1514 DPSTPGRGRSGRG
-1527 RGRPKGGSK
+1527 RGRPKGSGSSGK
-1536 GGTGKG
+1536 SGSKG
-1542 RSRKSIAGSA
+1542 RSRKSTAGSA
-1552 AAMAGAKAGAAAAS
+1552 AAMAGAMAGAAAAS
-1566 AAAYAAYGYNVSK
+1566 AAAYAAYGFSVTK
-1579 GMSASSPLQTA
+1579 GISSSSPLQSSQVRPTGIAAFGPVSASSPL
-1590 IIRPSGL
+1590 G
-1597 ADFGPSNASSPLSSP
+1597 SPI
-1612 LSKGNSICGT
+1612 SKGAIVPGT
-1622 PKSLNLTS
+1622 LQESNLVNAVG
-1630 SLITETSIRKQS
+1630 TETPIHKQS
-1642 KGAHTSGGR
+1642 KGASTSLGR

>member
-1 MASELSARE
+1 MASELGSGE
-10 DGSCSELAKPLYLQY
+10 DGNCTELATPLYLRY
-25 LEKALQLDQ
+25 LEKALRLDH

-39 SAIFNRSISSDES
+39 SAIFNRTASSDES

-64 SGDPLMQV
+64 PGSPLMQV
-72 KEEPPDTFLG
+72 KEEPATSLLG
-82 ESSGAGNSGMLN
+82 ESSGAGSSGMLN

-101 LQPEPKSEKGSLY
+101 LQSEPKTEKGSLY

-133 DSSDTDSP
+133 DSSDSESVT
-141 SDEDGE
+141 DEDGE
-147 EEEEFSLSREEL
+147 EGEEFTLSREEL
-159 HDMLR
+159 HNMLR

-196 DPYYEQQRHLLG
+196 DPYYEQQRHLIG

-219 IKGKLKKVKKK
+219 LKAKLKKVKKK
-230 RRRDEEL
+230 KRRDEDI
-237 SSEESPRHHHHQTK
+237 SSEESPRRHHHQIK

-286 VKKEL
+286 AKKEL
-291 PKVSL
+291 PK
-296 ANGSRSVTMP
+296 
-306 ENEIANQLSGD
+306 
-317 LTLRAYK
+317 AYK
-324 QKASARNLFLTNSK
+324 QKVSARNLFLSNSR

-429 SRKRDIG
+429 SRKRDTG

-446 KLEDSSTQRQIDIGG
+446 KLEDSSIQRQIDIGG

-469 EDYDSNYYKAQALK
+469 EDYDSNYYKVQALK
-483 NAEDAYQIHQART
+483 NAEDAFRIHQAQT

-508 AALRAANKSGTGFG
+508 AALWAANKSGTGFG

-547 LKAYQ
+547 LKGYQ

-586 LAHLAETVKF
+586 LAHLAERENI
-596 QSWCYLKIMS
+596 WGP
-606 FYFFLLFQV
+606 FLIISPASTLNNWHQEFARFVPRFKV
-615 LPYWGNPH
+615 LPYWGNPN

-641 APFHVV
+641 ASFHVV

-819 TTTSSLMNLVMQFRK
+819 NTTSSLMNLVMQFRK

-852 ISLKPYQISKFI
+852 ISLKPYQISKFL

-874 HSRDRQAYST
+874 HSRDR
-884 SYPIFRALNTYMM
+884 
-897 LFGFVPLIFR
+897 
-907 WLRVL
+907 WLQFL
-912 LSPFAPDHIQQS
+912 LSPFTPDYIQQS
-924 LFHRKGINEESCFSF
+924 LFHRRGTEEESCFSF
-939 LRFIDVSPAEMANLM
+939 LRFIDVSPAELANLM
-954 NQGHLARWLAL
+954 HKGHLARWLAL
-965 FLSLKASY
+965 FLSLKAAY
-973 RLHHMRSWME
+973 RLHHFRFW
-983 TEEDKEQGSC
+983 KEPEKDDQHQSQC
-993 FLRNRDFL
+993 LKNHDFV
-1001 LDVNFPLSFPNLHS
+1001 LDVSFPLSPPNLHS

-1020 NLVFS
+1020 GLVFT

-1030 VTGYSDHVIYRRRTA
+1030 VIGHSDYIIHQQSA
-1045 TSCVRCCQVTE
+1045 TSWKQYCQITE
-1056 LPSFLCMAS
+1056 LPSFLSVVS
-1065 PRVSPTDECSER
+1065 PR
-1077 YSQHLRYQA
+1077 
-1086 VLRYL
+1086 
-1091 KWRFGDRE
+1091 
-1099 KCEQEYRLLLLYLQ
+1099 
-1113 VTAVPLEF
+1113 VTAVPLDF
-1121 YCNDRSAEYERRA
+1121 YCNDRSAEHERKA
-1134 LREGGSLEA
+1134 LKEGGTLEA
-1143 KQCVLHGSPELA
+1143 KQCVFYGAPELA
-1155 ADWLK
+1155 TSWVK
-1160 QCSQFFPEHPGGLL
+1160 RCSQLFPESPGGLL
-1174 GIRPQNGWSFIR
+1174 GLRPPNGWSFIR
-1186 IPDKESLITDSGKLH
+1186 IPDKESLITDSGKLY
-1201 ALDLLL
+1201 ALDVLL

-1408 DELDGKRKKENMNLV
+1408 DEFDGRKRKEGINLV
-1423 IPFVPSADNSN
+1423 VPFVPSADNSN
-1434 LSADGDDSFIS
+1434 LSADGDESFVS
-1445 VDSAMPSPFSEISI
+1445 VESAMPSPFSEISI
-1459 SSELHMGSIPPD
+1459 NSELHMGSIPPD
-1471 ESSNDMLVIVDDPA
+1471 ESSSDMLVIVDDPA

-1498 SITGSVSDTV
+1498 SVTGSVSDNM
-1508 NGVSMQ
+1508 NGISVQ
-1514 DSSLAVRGQSSRN
+1514 DMPVTGRGHSGRS
-1527 RGRPKGGSK
+1527 RGRPKGSNSGSK
-1536 GGTGKG
+1536 STTKG
-1542 RSRKSIAGSA
+1542 RSRKSTAGSA

-1579 GMSASSPLQTA
+1579 GMPSGSPLQTPL
-1590 IIRPSGL
+1590 IRPAGL
-1597 ADFGPSNASSPLSSP
+1597 SDFGLSSASSS
-1612 LSKGNSICGT
+1612 LSKGNSVCGSSKT
-1622 PKSLNLTS
+1622 LNLTS
-1630 SLITETSIRKQS
+1630 SLAPETPIRKQY
-1642 KGAHTSGGR
+1642 KGAHISGGR

>member
-1 MASELSARE
+1 ME
-10 DGSCSELAKPLYLQY
+10 Y
-25 LEKALQLDQ
+25 
-34 FLRQT
+34 
-39 SAIFNRSISSDES
+39 SS
-52 EDGLDDNPLLPQ
+52 
-64 SGDPLMQV
+64 QV
-72 KEEPPDTFLG
+72 
-82 ESSGAGNSGMLN
+82 
-94 THSLNGV
+94 
-101 LQPEPKSEKGSLY
+101 EPKSEKGSLY

-126 KSILLSD
+126 K
-133 DSSDTDSP
+133 
-141 SDEDGE
+141 
-147 EEEEFSLSREEL
+147 
-159 HDMLR
+159 
-164 LHKYKKLHQSKYS
+164 
-177 KDKELQQYQYYSA
+177 LQQYQYYSA

-237 SSEESPRHHHHQTK
+237 SSEESPRRHHHQTK

-291 PKVSL
+291 PK
-296 ANGSRSVTMP
+296 
-306 ENEIANQLSGD
+306 
-317 LTLRAYK
+317 AYK

-547 LKAYQ
+547 LKGYQ

-586 LAHLAETVKF
+586 LAHLAERENI
-596 QSWCYLKIMS
+596 WGP
-606 FYFFLLFQV
+606 FLIISPASTLNNWHQEFARFVPRFKV

-852 ISLKPYQISKFI
+852 ISLKPYQISKFL

-874 HSRDRQAYST
+874 HSRD
-884 SYPIFRALNTYMM
+884 
-897 LFGFVPLIFR
+897 R

-1030 VTGYSDHVIYRRRTA
+1030 VTGYSDHVIYRRRSA

-1056 LPSFLCMAS
+1056 VPSFLCIAS
-1065 PRVSPTDECSER
+1065 PR
-1077 YSQHLRYQA
+1077 
-1086 VLRYL
+1086 
-1091 KWRFGDRE
+1091 
-1099 KCEQEYRLLLLYLQ
+1099 

-1514 DSSLAVRGQSSRN
+1514 DTSLAARGQSSRN

-1597 ADFGPSNASSPLSSP
+1597 TDFGPSNASSPLSSP

-1630 SLITETSIRKQS
+1630 SLISETSIRKQS

>member
-1 MASELSARE
+1 
-10 DGSCSELAKPLYLQY
+10 
-25 LEKALQLDQ
+25 
-34 FLRQT
+34 
-39 SAIFNRSISSDES
+39 
-52 EDGLDDNPLLPQ
+52 
-64 SGDPLMQV
+64 
-72 KEEPPDTFLG
+72 
-82 ESSGAGNSGMLN
+82 
-94 THSLNGV
+94 
-101 LQPEPKSEKGSLY
+101 
-114 NFSKLKKSRKWL
+114 
-126 KSILLSD
+126 
-133 DSSDTDSP
+133 
-141 SDEDGE
+141 
-147 EEEEFSLSREEL
+147 
-159 HDMLR
+159 
-164 LHKYKKLHQSKYS
+164 
-177 KDKELQQYQYYSA
+177 
-190 GLLSTY
+190 
-196 DPYYEQQRHLLG
+196 
-208 PKKKKFKEEKK
+208 
-219 IKGKLKKVKKK
+219 
-230 RRRDEEL
+230 
-237 SSEESPRHHHHQTK
+237 
-251 VFAKFSHDTPP
+251 
-262 PGSKKKHLSIEQ
+262 
-274 LNARRRKVWLSI
+274 
-286 VKKEL
+286 
-291 PKVSL
+291 
-296 ANGSRSVTMP
+296 
-306 ENEIANQLSGD
+306 
-317 LTLRAYK
+317 
-324 QKASARNLFLTNSK
+324 
-338 KLAHQCMREVR
+338 
-349 RAAIQAQKNCKETL
+349 
-363 PRARRLTKE
+363 
-372 MLLYWKK
+372 
-379 YEKVEKEHRK
+379 
-389 RAEKEALEQRKLDE
+389 
-403 EMREAKRQQ
+403 AKRQQ

-547 LKAYQ
+547 LKGYQ

-586 LAHLAETVKF
+586 LAHLAERENIWGPFLIISPASTLNNWHQEFARFVPKF
-596 QSWCYLKIMS
+596 K
-606 FYFFLLFQV
+606 V

-874 HSRDRQAYST
+874 HSRDR
-884 SYPIFRALNTYMM
+884 
-897 LFGFVPLIFR
+897 

-939 LRFIDVSPAEMANLM
+939 LRFIDVSPAEIANLM

-983 TEEDKEQGSC
+983 TNGEKQPGSH

-1001 LDVNFPLSFPNLHS
+1001 LDVNFP

-1030 VTGYSDHVIYRRRTA
+1030 VTGYSDHVIHRRRSA

-1056 LPSFLCMAS
+1056 LPSFLCIAS
-1065 PRVSPTDECSER
+1065 PR
-1077 YSQHLRYQA
+1077 
-1086 VLRYL
+1086 
-1091 KWRFGDRE
+1091 
-1099 KCEQEYRLLLLYLQ
+1099 

-1134 LREGGSLEA
+1134 LKEGGSLEA
-1143 KQCVLHGSPELA
+1143 KQCVLNGAPELA

-1160 QCSQFFPEHPGGLL
+1160 QSSQFFPEYPGGLL

-1408 DELDGKRKKENMNLV
+1408 DELDGKRKKEGMNLV

-1471 ESSNDMLVIVDDPA
+1471 ESSSDMLVIVDDPA

-1498 SITGSVSDTV
+1498 SITGSVSDTM

-1514 DSSLAVRGQSSRN
+1514 DPPLSGRGQQYTVWRGSGGGGEGLARFTTDGLARLKLPEARLFELPHTGYFSSC
-1527 RGRPKGGSK
+1527 
-1536 GGTGKG
+1536 
-1542 RSRKSIAGSA
+1542 
-1552 AAMAGAKAGAAAAS
+1552 
-1566 AAAYAAYGYNVSK
+1566 
-1579 GMSASSPLQTA
+1579 MSASSPLQTA

-1597 ADFGPSNASSPLSSP
+1597 ADFGPSSASSPLSSP
-1612 LSKGNSICGT
+1612 LSKGNSVCGT

-1630 SLITETSIRKQS
+1630 SLISETPIRKQS

>member
-1 MASELSARE
+1 MASELGAGD
-10 DGSCSELAKPLYLQY
+10 DGGCTELAKPLYLQY
-25 LEKALQLDQ
+25 LERALRLDH

-39 SAIFNRSISSDES
+39 SAIFNRNISSDES
-52 EDGLDDNPLLPQ
+52 EDGLDDNNPLLPQ
-64 SGDPLMQV
+64 SGDPLIQV
-72 KEEPPDTFLG
+72 KEEPPNSLLG
-82 ESSGAGNSGMLN
+82 ETSGASSSGMLN
-94 THSLNGV
+94 TYSVNGV
-101 LQPEPKSEKGSLY
+101 LQSESKSDKGNLY

-133 DSSDTDSP
+133 ESSEADSQSEDDDDDD
-141 SDEDGE
+141 DEDE
-147 EEEEFSLSREEL
+147 ELNLSREEL
-159 HDMLR
+159 HNMLR
-164 LHKYKKLHQSKYS
+164 LHKYKKLHQNKYS

-196 DPYYEQQRHLLG
+196 DPFYEQQRHLLG

-219 IKGKLKKVKKK
+219 LKAKLKKVKKK

-237 SSEESPRHHHHQTK
+237 SSEESPRRHHHQTK
-251 VFAKFSHDTPP
+251 VFAKFSHDAPP
-262 PGSKKKHLSIEQ
+262 PGTKKKHLSIEQ

-291 PKVSL
+291 PK
-296 ANGSRSVTMP
+296 AN
-306 ENEIANQLSGD
+306 
-317 LTLRAYK
+317 K
-324 QKASARNLFLTNSK
+324 QKASARNLFLTNSR
-338 KLAHQCMREVR
+338 KLAHQCMKEVR
-349 RAAIQAQKNCKETL
+349 RAALQAQKNCKETL

-429 SRKRDIG
+429 SRKRDMG

-469 EDYDSNYYKAQALK
+469 EDYDSNHFKAQALK
-483 NAEDAYQIHQART
+483 NAENAYHIHQART

-508 AALRAANKSGTGFG
+508 ASLRAANKSGTGFG

-547 LKAYQ
+547 LKGYQ

-586 LAHLAETVKF
+586 LAHLAE
-596 QSWCYLKIMS
+596 
-606 FYFFLLFQV
+606 
-615 LPYWGNPH
+615 
-623 DRKVIRKFWSQKT
+623 KT

-783 YCQQTSR
+783 YCQLTSR

-796 ALKNKISIDDLLQSS
+796 ALKNKISIEDLLQSS
-811 MGTTQQAQ
+811 MGSTQQAQ

-874 HSRDRQAYST
+874 HSRDSRNGKPHASGT
-884 SYPIFRALNTYMM
+884 
-897 LFGFVPLIFR
+897 FG
-907 WLRVL
+907 
-912 LSPFAPDHIQQS
+912 QS
-924 LFHRKGINEESCFSF
+924 
-939 LRFIDVSPAEMANLM
+939 
-954 NQGHLARWLAL
+954 
-965 FLSLKASY
+965 
-973 RLHHMRSWME
+973 
-983 TEEDKEQGSC
+983 
-993 FLRNRDFL
+993 
-1001 LDVNFPLSFPNLHS
+1001 
-1015 CTLLQ
+1015 
-1020 NLVFS
+1020 LVFS

-1030 VTGYSDHVIYRRRTA
+1030 VSGYSDQVIHQRRSA
-1045 TSCVRCCQVTE
+1045 TSSLRCCLLTE
-1056 LPSFLCMAS
+1056 LPSFLCVAS
-1065 PRVSPTDECSER
+1065 PR
-1077 YSQHLRYQA
+1077 
-1086 VLRYL
+1086 
-1091 KWRFGDRE
+1091 
-1099 KCEQEYRLLLLYLQ
+1099 
-1113 VTAVPLEF
+1113 VTAVPLDS
-1121 YCNDRSAEYERRA
+1121 YCNDRSAEYERRV
-1134 LREGGSLEA
+1134 LKEGGSLAA
-1143 KQCVLHGSPELA
+1143 KQCLLNGAPELA
-1155 ADWLK
+1155 ADWLNRR
-1160 QCSQFFPEHPGGLL
+1160 SQFFPEPAGGLWS
-1174 GIRPQNGWSFIR
+1174 IRPQNGWSFIR
-1186 IPDKESLITDSGKLH
+1186 IPGKESLITDSGKLY
-1201 ALDLLL
+1201 ALDVLL

-1370 LEKKLRQR
+1370 LEKKLRLR

-1408 DELDGKRKKENMNLV
+1408 DELDGKRRKEGVNLV

-1459 SSELHMGSIPPD
+1459 SSELHTGSIPPD
-1471 ESSNDMLVIVDDPA
+1471 ESSSDMLVIVDDPA

-1508 NGVSMQ
+1508 NGISIQEMP
-1514 DSSLAVRGQSSRN
+1514 AAGRGHSARS
-1527 RGRPKGGSK
+1527 RGRPKGSGSTAK
-1536 GGTGKG
+1536 GAGKG
-1542 RSRKSIAGSA
+1542 RSRKSTAGSA

-1579 GMSASSPLQTA
+1579 GAEAQGTVGSILVGDSLESLLSVLPGRAGISASSPLQTSLV
-1590 IIRPSGL
+1590 RPAGL
-1597 ADFGPSNASSPLSSP
+1597 ADFGPSSASSPLSSP
-1612 LSKGNSICGT
+1612 LSKGNNVPGT
-1622 PKSLNLTS
+1622 PKSLHLTS
-1630 SLITETSIRKQS
+1630 SLASDSLVRKQG
-1642 KGAHTSGGR
+1642 KGTNPPGGR

>member
-1 MASELSARE
+1 MASELGARE

-72 KEEPPDTFLG
+72 KEEPPDSFLG

-126 KSILLSD
+126 K
-133 DSSDTDSP
+133 
-141 SDEDGE
+141 
-147 EEEEFSLSREEL
+147 
-159 HDMLR
+159 
-164 LHKYKKLHQSKYS
+164 
-177 KDKELQQYQYYSA
+177 LQQYQYYSA

-237 SSEESPRHHHHQTK
+237 SSEESPRRHHHQTK

-291 PKVSL
+291 PK
-296 ANGSRSVTMP
+296 
-306 ENEIANQLSGD
+306 
-317 LTLRAYK
+317 AYK

-586 LAHLAETVKF
+586 LAHLAERENIWGPFLIISPASTLNNWHQEFARFVPKF
-596 QSWCYLKIMS
+596 K
-606 FYFFLLFQV
+606 V

-852 ISLKPYQISKFI
+852 IALKPYQISKFI

-874 HSRDRQAYST
+874 HSRDR
-884 SYPIFRALNTYMM
+884 
-897 LFGFVPLIFR
+897 

-924 LFHRKGINEESCFSF
+924 LFHRKGVNEESCFSF

-983 TEEDKEQGSC
+983 TEEVKEQGSC

-1020 NLVFS
+1020 NFVFS

-1030 VTGYSDHVIYRRRTA
+1030 VTGYSDHVIYRRRSA

-1056 LPSFLCMAS
+1056 LPSFLCIAS
-1065 PRVSPTDECSER
+1065 PR
-1077 YSQHLRYQA
+1077 
-1086 VLRYL
+1086 
-1091 KWRFGDRE
+1091 
-1099 KCEQEYRLLLLYLQ
+1099 

-1174 GIRPQNGWSFIR
+1174 GIRPQYGWSFIR

-1514 DSSLAVRGQSSRN
+1514 DTSLAVRGQSSRS
-1527 RGRPKGGSK
+1527 RGRPKCGSK

-1630 SLITETSIRKQS
+1630 SLISETSVRKQS